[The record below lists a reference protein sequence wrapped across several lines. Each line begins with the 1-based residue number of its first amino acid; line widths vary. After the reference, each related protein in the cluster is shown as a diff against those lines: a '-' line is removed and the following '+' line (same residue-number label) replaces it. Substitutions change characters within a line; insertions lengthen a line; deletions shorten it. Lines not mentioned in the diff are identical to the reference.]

1 MATETSD
8 PGRELRDR
16 VKVWSSVGSGVDFEE
31 DELTLMPTDALRLE
45 HRVIE
50 RVMRILEARS
60 MSINQGEGVD
70 RVFAHRVV
78 DFLSVYAGRVHHGKE
93 EEILFRELDDRAL
106 SPEHRRM
113 MEELVREHVEMRR
126 LTGKLR
132 SAVEAWDAGGE
143 EALNQLSEAIGALT
157 ETYPGHVVRE
167 EAEFFPVV
175 SSYLGQED
183 LLAIVEEMGTHDR
196 AMIHEKY
203 GSLAD
208 EWEGNL
214 EHWDALE

>member
-1 MATETSD
+1 MATEPSD

-78 DFLSVYAGRVHHGKE
+78 DFLSVYADRVHHGKE
-93 EEILFRELDDRAL
+93 EEILFRELDDCAL
-106 SPEHRRM
+106 SAEHRRM

-126 LTGKLR
+126 LTAELR
-132 SAVEAWDAGGE
+132 SAVAGWPEGGE
-143 EALNQLSEAIGALT
+143 EALNKLSEPIGALT
-157 ETYPGHVVRE
+157 NTYPTHMRRE
-167 EAEFFPVV
+167 EEEFFPVI

-183 LLAIVEEMGTHDR
+183 LLAVLDTMAAHDR

-203 GSLAD
+203 GGLAD

-214 EHWDALE
+214 EQWDSVE